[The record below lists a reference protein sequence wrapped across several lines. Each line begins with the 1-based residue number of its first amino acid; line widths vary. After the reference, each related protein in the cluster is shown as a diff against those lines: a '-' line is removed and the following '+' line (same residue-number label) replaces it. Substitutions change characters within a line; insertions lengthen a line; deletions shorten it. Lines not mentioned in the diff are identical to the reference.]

1 MLVKV
6 VTAQLPIGED
16 LSLADKIHIFKRKPD
31 FVCLPEYFFMPPG
44 ARDYSLYASSLHI
57 NQKKLERLSREL
69 DTTLIGGTLVERNS
83 DGFYNTAYVFSR
95 GRQMAT
101 YRKKYPTEGEKS
113 RGIIPGRKLI
123 SFEINGLKVGI
134 LICADV
140 LHRESFELLAGMDV
154 DLVFIPTVSP
164 LRADDSLSDKNLRD
178 EKIFLEGS
186 RTANAFMIKTCGLG
200 TLFGKPLNG
209 RSLIASPWG
218 ILWKISPDNEQHP
231 HILSHI
237 LDIDEL
243 HEFRRKAMINEL
255 VGKIK
260 PFS

>member
-31 FVCLPEYFFMPPG
+31 FVCLPEYFFMPAG
-44 ARDYSLYASSLHI
+44 ARDYSQYAANLQV
-57 NQKKLERLSREL
+57 NRKKLERLSREL

-83 DGFYNTAYVFSR
+83 DGFYNTAYVFTR

-101 YRKKYPTEGEKS
+101 YRKKHPTEGEKS
-113 RGIIPGRKLI
+113 RGIFPGKKLI
-123 SFEINGLKVGI
+123 SFEVNGLKIGI

-140 LHRESFELLAGMDV
+140 LQHDCFEQLADMKV

-164 LRADDSLSDKNLRD
+164 LRTADSPAEKNARD
-178 EKIFLEGS
+178 DKIFLRGS
-186 RTANAFMIKTCGLG
+186 RTSKAFLIKTCGLG
-200 TLFGKPLNG
+200 TLFGNPLNG

-218 ILWKISPDNEQHP
+218 ILWKISPENEQHP

-243 HEFRRKAMINEL
+243 HEFRRKSMINEL